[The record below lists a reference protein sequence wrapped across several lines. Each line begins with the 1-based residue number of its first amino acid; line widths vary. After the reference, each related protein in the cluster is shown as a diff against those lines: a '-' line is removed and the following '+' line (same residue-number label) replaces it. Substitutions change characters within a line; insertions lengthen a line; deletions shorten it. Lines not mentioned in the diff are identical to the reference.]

1 MTDQAPAIFVALE
14 GSAFA
19 AAIRQSLWLYPLA
32 NIGHVVALTCFAGA
46 VAVLDLRLLGAF
58 AATSPGRVIGRARR
72 VAIVAFV
79 VLATTGFL
87 LFSAEASH
95 VSINPVFQFKVAL
108 IVTGL
113 ANIAIYEF
121 ATRRSVEALSPGVPM
136 PATARM
142 AGMVSLTLWLVVAA
156 CGRSIAYF

>member
-14 GSAFA
+14 ASAFA
-19 AAIRQSLWLYPLA
+19 AAIRQSLWIYPVA
-32 NIGHVVALTCFAGA
+32 NVGHVFALTVFAGA
-46 VAVLDLRLLGAF
+46 IAVLDLRLLGAF
-58 AATSPGRVIGRARR
+58 AATSPGRVIGRARK

-79 VLATTGFL
+79 CLAGTGFL
-87 LFSAEASH
+87 LFAAEASH
-95 VSINPVFQFKVAL
+95 VSINPVFQFKIAL

-113 ANIAIYEF
+113 ANIAIYEV
-121 ATRRSVEALSPGVPM
+121 ATRRTVETLPPGTPM

-142 AGMVSLTLWLVVAA
+142 AGMVSLTLWLAVVA